1 MAKFNPKQM
10 QYYVTT
16 LQDVLTNTQETADH
30 VSPFFVKLD
39 EAKEAGKVKDMAKAE
54 FGEIKAE
61 FDDAVSAY
69 QANAK
74 TLAAVQ
80 VPVRFMGVHKTLAKA
95 YADYAEAT
103 KMMADALNEK
113 DQSIDEAAFAQSEK
127 DQETYLTKIQAQ
139 VSKIFGA

>member
-16 LQDVLTNTQETADH
+16 LQEVLQNTQDTADH

-39 EAKEAGKVKDMAKAE
+39 EAKQAGKVADMAKAE

-61 FDDAVSAY
+61 FDDAVAAY
-69 QANAK
+69 EKNAK
-74 TLAAVQ
+74 TLAVLQ

-95 YADYAEAT
+95 YADYAAAT
-103 KMMADALNEK
+103 KMMADALDEK
-113 DQSIDEAAFAQSEK
+113 NQSINEADFAQSEK
-127 DQETYLTKIQAQ
+127 DQETFLGKIQVQ
-139 VSKIFGA
+139 VAKIFGA